1 MRIPLLVLATFAVA
15 SLQPCSAATRDHLI
29 PQYGPE
35 WKSYG
40 NYRHLLRKK
49 LGLAPYDCERIM
61 IIPDLGPEGSVSVS
75 SKSGQARVILLTPS
89 KSFWQSRE
97 THEHVEIIR
106 TEHELPNETAA
117 RFKKACERLL
127 GDIRPLKPLDQT
139 QQFVLWTVFHYSRSR
154 CNELLAL
161 LSVATCP
168 IPYPG
173 KKTAAVEPLFQ
184 SLEAYCEGKKPGRK
198 QLLLRIERQIAIILD
213 QKS

>member
-127 GDIRPLKPLDQT
+127 GDIRPLKPLA
-139 QQFVLWTVFHYSRSR
+139 SNS
-154 CNELLAL
+154 
-161 LSVATCP
+161 
-168 IPYPG
+168 
-173 KKTAAVEPLFQ
+173 AVRVVDGLPLFEIALQ
-184 SLEAYCEGKKPGRK
+184 RATGAAISGDVPYSL
-198 QLLLRIERQIAIILD
+198 
-213 QKS
+213 SW